1 MTQDGLRDAEIA
13 QILTQTRRVAV
24 VGASDRPDRPSYGVM
39 AALLAHGYEVT
50 PVNPVLAGQ
59 QLQGRSVVAALDQ
72 AGTLDMVD
80 IFRASAAAGAV
91 VDEAVRLGA
100 RTVWM
105 QLGVI
110 DASAAARARALGL
123 RVVVDR
129 CPKIEL
135 LRLGLS
141 AGK

>member
-1 MTQDGLRDAEIA
+1 M
-13 QILTQTRRVAV
+13 

-59 QLQGRSVVAALDQ
+59 QLQGRSVMAALDQ

-91 VDEAVRLGA
+91 VDEAIRLGA

-110 DASAAARARALGL
+110 DASAAARARASGL

>member
-1 MTQDGLRDAEIA
+1 MTQHGLRDAEIA
-13 QILTQTRRVAV
+13 QILTQTRRVAM
-24 VGASDRPDRPSYGVM
+24 VGASDKSDRPSYGVM

-59 QLQGRSVVAALDQ
+59 QLQGRTVVAALDQ

-80 IFRASAAAGAV
+80 IFRASTAAGAV
-91 VDEAVRLGA
+91 VDEAIRLGA

-110 DASAAARARALGL
+110 DASAAARARASGL